1 LVDIYAA
8 RKIRMFPGTSPV
20 LRYTFANS
28 AAAENGFDKHAFAST
43 KIAISEI
50 FPGPN
55 STLWYFEPKETE
67 LENERLQPNFYD
79 PRCSFN
85 HWQRIYARIQY
96 LR

>member
-1 LVDIYAA
+1 MLFRGA
-8 RKIRMFPGTSPV
+8 SPV

-43 KIAISEI
+43 KIAICEI
-50 FPGPN
+50 FCR
-55 STLWYFEPKETE
+55 TRLHTWYSEHKETE

-85 HWQRIYARIQY
+85 QPGNAYKNSVFEKN
-96 LR
+96 